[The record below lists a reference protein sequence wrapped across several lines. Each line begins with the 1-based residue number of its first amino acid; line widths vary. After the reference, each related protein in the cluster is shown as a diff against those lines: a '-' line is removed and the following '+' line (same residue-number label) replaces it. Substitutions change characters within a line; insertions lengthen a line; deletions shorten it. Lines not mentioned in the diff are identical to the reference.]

1 MTTMKKDDHTQ
12 VISHVLDN
20 FQKYRTDVQYG
31 TYCTAS
37 EGCRRTVTLTD
48 THSMEKEARRL
59 FDISEAC
66 CGTDGGWTTG
76 GMSPPPRTVRKRRK
90 KKS

>member
-37 EGCRRTVTLTD
+37 KGCRRTVTLTD

-66 CGTDGGWTTG
+66 CGTDGGWTAG